1 LLGLEPAE
9 VVIDSARLLR
19 AQIRLSASVPCSPDA
34 DLSASDPS
42 GEDELRDRA
51 NNDLALPQVDC
62 VVADSAPAVP
72 SNGMDDFFRLQRRL
86 LLFTLLLSA
95 AVVAITAVVGSP
107 TTAFSLLVGAI
118 SGFVYLWL
126 LCRSVSRLGENS
138 RGISKAQFLVPAVLV
153 LVASKVPQL
162 SILPALLG
170 FLIYKPAVILQV
182 LLDRSS
188 ASDGSPSMLPLPV
201 PSRLRP

>member
-1 LLGLEPAE
+1 M
-9 VVIDSARLLR
+9 IDSARLFR
-19 AQIRLSASVPCSPDA
+19 AQIRLSVSVPCSPDA
-34 DLSASDPS
+34 GLTASDPF
-42 GEDELRDRA
+42 GEDGLGDQA
-51 NNDLALPQVDC
+51 NNDLALPPVDC
-62 VVADSAPAVP
+62 ALADSAPADQ

-95 AVVAITAVVGSP
+95 VVVAITAVVGNP
-107 TTAFSLLVGAI
+107 ATAFSLLVGAI

-182 LLDRSS
+182 LLDRSTS
-188 ASDGSPSMLPLPV
+188 HP
-201 PSRLRP
+201 

>member
-1 LLGLEPAE
+1 M
-9 VVIDSARLLR
+9 IDSARLFR
-19 AQIRLSASVPCSPDA
+19 AQIRLSVSVPCSPDA
-34 DLSASDPS
+34 GLSASDPS
-42 GEDELRDRA
+42 GEDELRDLANNDLA
-51 NNDLALPQVDC
+51 NNDLALPHVDC
-62 VVADSAPAVP
+62 AVADSAPADP

-95 AVVAITAVVGSP
+95 VVVTITAVVGRPS
-107 TTAFSLLVGAI
+107 TAFSLLVGSL

-182 LLDRSS
+182 LLDRST
-188 ASDGSPSMLPLPV
+188 D
-201 PSRLRP
+201 

>member
-1 LLGLEPAE
+1 M
-9 VVIDSARLLR
+9 IDSARLFR
-19 AQIRLSASVPCSPDA
+19 AQIRLSVSVPCSPDA
-34 DLSASDPS
+34 GLSASDPS
-42 GEDELRDRA
+42 GEDELRDLANNDLA
-51 NNDLALPQVDC
+51 NNDLALPHVDC
-62 VVADSAPAVP
+62 AVADSAPADP

-95 AVVAITAVVGSP
+95 VVVAITAVAVSLA
-107 TTAFSLLVGAI
+107 TAFSLLVGAI

-170 FLIYKPAVILQV
+170 FLIYKPAVILQA
-182 LLDRSS
+182 LLDQSTDMGGS
-188 ASDGSPSMLPLPV
+188 SPS
-201 PSRLRP
+201 RP

>member
-1 LLGLEPAE
+1 MLGLEPAG
-9 VVIDSARLLR
+9 VVIDSARLFR
-19 AQIRLSASVPCSPDA
+19 AQIRLSVSVPCSPDA

-42 GEDELRDRA
+42 GEHELRDRA

-62 VVADSAPAVP
+62 AVADSVPADP

-95 AVVAITAVVGSP
+95 VVVAITAVVVSP
-107 TTAFSLLVGAI
+107 ATAFSLLVGAI

-138 RGISKAQFLVPAVLV
+138 RRISKAQFLVPAVLV

-170 FLIYKPAVILQV
+170 FLIYKPAVILQA

-188 ASDGSPSMLPLPV
+188 FSDGSPSLLPPPV

>member
-1 LLGLEPAE
+1 M
-9 VVIDSARLLR
+9 IDSARLLR
-19 AQIRLSASVPCSPDA
+19 AEIRLSVSVPCSPDA
-34 DLSASDPS
+34 GLSASDPF
-42 GEDELRDRA
+42 GEDGLGDQA
-51 NNDLALPQVDC
+51 NNDLARPHGLALPNVDC
-62 VVADSAPAVP
+62 AVADSAPADP

-95 AVVAITAVVGSP
+95 VVVAITAVVGRPS
-107 TTAFSLLVGAI
+107 TAFSLLVGSL

-182 LLDRSS
+182 LLDRST
-188 ASDGSPSMLPLPV
+188 D
-201 PSRLRP
+201 

>member
-1 LLGLEPAE
+1 M
-9 VVIDSARLLR
+9 INSARLFR
-19 AQIRLSASVPCSPDA
+19 AQIRLSVSVPCSPDA
-34 DLSASDPS
+34 GLSASDPF
-42 GEDELRDRA
+42 GEDELREQT
-51 NNDLALPQVDC
+51 NNDLALPQVDFA
-62 VVADSAPAVP
+62 VADPAPADP

-95 AVVAITAVVGSP
+95 VVVAITAVVGSLS
-107 TTAFSLLVGAI
+107 TAFSLLVGAI

-153 LVASKVPQL
+153 LVASKVPEL

-182 LLDRSS
+182 LLDRSTVIGGS
-188 ASDGSPSMLPLPV
+188 SPS
-201 PSRLRP
+201 RP

>member
-1 LLGLEPAE
+1 M
-9 VVIDSARLLR
+9 INSARLFR
-19 AQIRLSASVPCSPDA
+19 AQIRLSVSVPCSPDA
-34 DLSASDPS
+34 GLSASDPF
-42 GEDELRDRA
+42 GEDELREQT

-62 VVADSAPAVP
+62 AVADPAPADP

-95 AVVAITAVVGSP
+95 VVVAITAVVGSLS
-107 TTAFSLLVGAI
+107 TAFSLLVGAI

-138 RGISKAQFLVPAVLV
+138 RGISKSQFLVPAVLV
-153 LVASKVPQL
+153 LVASKVPEL

-182 LLDRSS
+182 LLDRSTVIGGS
-188 ASDGSPSMLPLPV
+188 SPS
-201 PSRLRP
+201 RP

>member
-1 LLGLEPAE
+1 
-9 VVIDSARLLR
+9 
-19 AQIRLSASVPCSPDA
+19 LSVSVPCSPDA
-34 DLSASDPS
+34 GLSASDPF
-42 GEDELRDRA
+42 GEDGLGDQA
-51 NNDLALPQVDC
+51 NNDLALPHVDC
-62 VVADSAPAVP
+62 AVADSAPADP
-72 SNGMDDFFRLQRRL
+72 TNGMDDFFRLQRRL

-95 AVVAITAVVGSP
+95 VVVAITAVVGTP
-107 TTAFSLLVGAI
+107 ATAFSLLVGAL

-126 LCRSVSRLGENS
+126 LCRSVSRLGDNS

-170 FLIYKPAVILQV
+170 FLIYKPAVILQA
-182 LLDRSS
+182 LLDRPSV
-188 ASDGSPSMLPLPV
+188 SDGSPSLLPLPV